1 MHLENVQCQLKKK
14 KTTNKQA
21 KLLPSSCL
29 RQWLT
34 HSCLNRNLDP
44 PKQLLTLHLLTVVQD
59 QCEMSLVFSM
69 FSIVCTV
76 LCNGKW
82 LQVLK
87 EKQTYSKTAIIT
99 TVKQRSTWGRA
110 QGDSQ

>member
-1 MHLENVQCQLKKK
+1 MSNVSLKKK
-14 KTTNKQA
+14 KKPTNRLNSFPE
-21 KLLPSSCL
+21 LLMFKAVAY
-29 RQWLT
+29 
-34 HSCLNRNLDP
+34 SCLNRNLDP

-99 TVKQRSTWGRA
+99 TVKQKSTWGRA
-110 QGDSQ
+110 QGDS